1 MFQIKVA
8 DRQTIRWYKAD
19 SLADAMALFNNL
31 SDIVPSVEV
40 WLGMTQIAKY
50 QVGYPYDP
58 EVFHN
63 APQTRDVL

>member
-8 DRQTIRWYKAD
+8 QHHALRWYKAD
-19 SLADAMALFNNL
+19 SYTDAMELFNNL
-31 SDIVPSVEV
+31 SKVVPSVEV
-40 WLGMTQIAKY
+40 WLGMTQLAKY